1 MKGENSMRKILG
13 LEATVDMM
21 TSAHYEDR
29 FLAEYH
35 QLATRIEKLSIMLS
49 AWKEGTLNFQPECSY
64 DLLEAQLNSMKV
76 YLHFLQERAEIEGI
90 EL

>member
-1 MKGENSMRKILG
+1 MKKILG

-29 FLAEYH
+29 FKAEYH
-35 QLATRIEKLSIMLS
+35 QLSTRIDKLTTMLS
-49 AWKEGTLNFQPECSY
+49 AWSAGELHFQPKCSY

-76 YLHFLQERAEIEGI
+76 YLHLLQERAEIEGV

>member
-1 MKGENSMRKILG
+1 MKQIILG
-13 LEATVDMM
+13 IEDTIDLM

-29 FLAEYH
+29 FRAEYH
-35 QLATRIEKLSIMLS
+35 QLATRIDRLTTMLS
-49 AWKEGTLNFQPECSY
+49 AWTAGELNFQPTCSY

-76 YLHFLQERAEIEGI
+76 YLHLLQQRAEIEGI

>member
-1 MKGENSMRKILG
+1 MKKILG
-13 LEATVDMM
+13 LYATIDLMN
-21 TSAHYEDR
+21 SSHYEDR

-35 QLATRIEKLSIMLS
+35 QLAHRINKLTAMLS
-49 AWKEGTLNFQPECSY
+49 AWQEGTLDFKPTCSY

-76 YLHFLQERAEIEGI
+76 YLHLLQERAKIEGI